1 LQSRAFADTNLAW
14 VDLGGAEGVV
24 VGTHLDGKRC
34 EACGCEVDCG
44 MSKSSFNCRGCAWN

>member
-1 LQSRAFADTNLAW
+1 MQSRAFADTNLAW